1 MRFLLVSDFTI
12 DSIAGL
18 MQSDGRD
25 TTTTMVEVAPLGHV
39 LPSLLTLAQGRKCE
53 HADAVLIWTR
63 PETAIPGFARVL
75 DAPVTVNDLRAEVD
89 AFAEHV
95 LAAAEKVDL
104 ILVPTWT
111 IAPFTRGLG
120 PLHMRPG
127 IGAGHALTSMNLR
140 LMDRLAVAGNIHIL
154 DAQRWLAMTGA
165 TAVNPKQWYMAKAA
179 FSNDVFKEAVLD
191 IKAVLMAVRG
201 ATRKLVIVDLDDTLW
216 GGVVG
221 EVGVDGIT
229 LGGHDAVGEAFAD
242 FQRALKVLRRRGVL
256 LGIVSKND
264 EQTALKAIGYHPE
277 MVLALDDFAGYRI
290 NWEDKAYNVA
300 QLAQEL
306 NLGLQ
311 SVVFID
317 DNAFMR
323 GRVAETLPEVL
334 VPQWPSNPMQ
344 FVRTLE
350 DLRCFDSVALTAED
364 LSRQD
369 MLLDETARSSLRKTI
384 GSIEDWLNTLD
395 LTITVEKLTANNLKR
410 AAQLLNKTNQMNL
423 HTRRLAETEL
433 EDWAGVA
440 DHWIWTFRVSDR
452 FGDSG
457 LTALLGIKR
466 IDDSAEMT
474 DFVVSCRVFQRGVE
488 EAILAHAVALCCKM
502 GMKHLTAIYHPTDKN
517 KPCLEFWRRSGFS
530 VNGNDGYTFVWNLA
544 NTYDPPTHIK
554 IEY

>member
-1 MRFLLVSDFTI
+1 
-12 DSIAGL
+12 
-18 MQSDGRD
+18 
-25 TTTTMVEVAPLGHV
+25 
-39 LPSLLTLAQGRKCE
+39 
-53 HADAVLIWTR
+53 
-63 PETAIPGFARVL
+63 
-75 DAPVTVNDLRAEVD
+75 
-89 AFAEHV
+89 
-95 LAAAEKVDL
+95 
-104 ILVPTWT
+104 
-111 IAPFTRGLG
+111 
-120 PLHMRPG
+120 
-127 IGAGHALTSMNLR
+127 
-140 LMDRLAVAGNIHIL
+140 
-154 DAQRWLAMTGA
+154 
-165 TAVNPKQWYMAKAA
+165 MAKAA

-191 IKAVLMAVRG
+191 IKAALMAVRG

-221 EVGVDGIT
+221 EVGIDGIT
-229 LGGHDAVGEAFAD
+229 LGGHDAVGEAFVD
-242 FQRALKVLRRRGVL
+242 FQRALKMLRRRGVL

-264 EQTALKAIGYHPE
+264 EQTALKAIANHPE
-277 MVLALDDFAGYRI
+277 MVLALDDFAGYCI

-306 NLGLQ
+306 NIGLQ

-369 MLLDETARSSLRKTI
+369 MLLDERDRSSLRKKI

-395 LTITVEKLTANNLKR
+395 LTITVEKLTASNLKR

-433 EDWAGVA
+433 EDWTGTA
-440 DHWIWTFRVSDR
+440 DHWFWTFRVSDR

-457 LTALLGIKR
+457 LTALLGIER
-466 IDDSAEMT
+466 IGDSAEMT

-488 EAILAHAVALCCKM
+488 EAILAHAVALCCKR
-502 GMKHLTAIYHPTDKN
+502 GMTHLTAIYHPTDKN

-530 VNGNDGYTFVWNLA
+530 VNSNDGYTFMWDLA
-544 NTYDPPTHIK
+544 NTYDPPAHIK